1 MATLNFDASQ
11 VAPQEAFEVIPA
23 GWYNAMIDESDI
35 KPTKD
40 GGGRYLELRF
50 SVLDGQY
57 AGRKLFQ
64 RLNIVNANP
73 TAQEIAYK
81 QLSAIAHAVGILQVP
96 DSTVLHNRPLKI
108 KVKVR
113 AAAGEYEASNEINGW
128 ENVNKQVGGAAPAQ
142 QAAPAFVAPPAQQAP
157 QFAPPA
163 QAQQGFAQPPQGFAP
178 PAQFVQPQQAVN
190 PAQFA
195 QQPVQ
200 QAQPAQ
206 PWAQQPQGQA
216 PAPQPWEQAPT
227 QQAPVQQMQPAVQ
240 PAAQPWNNP
249 ASAGAQAATP
259 PWMNPQTHQQG

>member
-1 MATLNFDASQ
+1 MATLNFDASK

-40 GGGRYLELRF
+40 GVGRYLELRF

-108 KVKVR
+108 KLKIR
-113 AAAGEYEASNEINGW
+113 PAAGEYEASNEINGW
-128 ENVNKQVGGAAPAQ
+128 ENVNKQVGGAAPAP

-163 QAQQGFAQPPQGFAP
+163 QAQQGFAQPQQSFAP
-178 PAQFVQPQQAVN
+178 

-195 QQPVQ
+195 QQPAQ

-206 PWAQQPQGQA
+206 PWAQQPQGAA
-216 PAPQPWEQAPT
+216 PAAQPWEQAPT
-227 QQAPVQQMQPAVQ
+227 QQAPVQQVQ
-240 PAAQPWNNP
+240 PAAQPTAQPWNNP
-249 ASAGAQAATP
+249 AAAGAQAATP

>member
-40 GGGRYLELRF
+40 GVGRYLELRF

-108 KVKVR
+108 KVKIR
-113 AAAGEYEASNEINGW
+113 PAAGEYEASNEINGW
-128 ENVNKQVGGAAPAQ
+128 ENVNKQVSGAAPAPQ
-142 QAAPAFVAPPAQQAP
+142 TAPAFVAPPAQQAP

-163 QAQQGFAQPPQGFAP
+163 QVQQGFAQPQQGFAP
-178 PAQFVQPQQAVN
+178 PAQFVQQ
-190 PAQFA
+190 PA
-195 QQPVQ
+195 PV
-200 QAQPAQ
+200 AAPAPVAQ
-206 PWAQQPQGQA
+206 PWAQQPQSQA
-216 PAPQPWEQAPT
+216 PAPQPWEQASV
-227 QQAPVQQMQPAVQ
+227 QQAQPAQQVQ
-240 PAAQPWNNP
+240 PAPVAAPAAQPWNN
-249 ASAGAQAATP
+249 AAAGAQAATP
-259 PWMNPQTHQQG
+259 PWMNPQTHQG